1 MEQEFQQQSLISSI
15 DRVDPFLLSLG
26 ELVAL
31 TYIYIYTVYVMH
43 MYTREDFAHFS
54 SESLTWIILKTILC
68 LVLDLQRIH
77 T

>member
-31 TYIYIYTVYVMH
+31 TYIYSICNAYVY
-43 MYTREDFAHFS
+43 
-54 SESLTWIILKTILC
+54 
-68 LVLDLQRIH
+68 
-77 T
+77 

>member
-31 TYIYIYTVYVMH
+31 TVRFMYIYICIYVYKC
-43 MYTREDFAHFS
+43 YIQNTDT
-54 SESLTWIILKTILC
+54 LY
-68 LVLDLQRIH
+68 H
-77 T
+77 TK